1 MPSTKQAVLII
12 LILTALA
19 FSMSAQLARAL
30 MPDPYPFISC
40 NAAGNEKLT
49 FAVGENVYGRGGLF
63 LPNQEVSIYVIPTRE
78 HPTPSNAMAPPVNVT
93 TDSKGHIPLT
103 LIWTANTIGKYAVW
117 VDANKNGKYDEYVDG
132 YYHFWYCYLF
142 NVIPEYLVGTIGA
155 VGAMIGSF
163 ALYRVRSAKRNRK
176 SE

>member
-30 MPDPYPFISC
+30 APDLYPFISC

-49 FAVGENVYGRGGLF
+49 FVLGENVYGRGGF
-63 LPNQEVSIYVIPTRE
+63 FWPNREVSIYVIPTRLS
-78 HPTPSNAMAPPVNVT
+78 PTPSNAMAPPVNVT
-93 TDSKGHIPLT
+93 TDSNRHVPLT
-103 LIWTANTIGKYAVW
+103 LIWTADTIGKYAVW

-142 NVIPEYLVGTIGA
+142 NVIPEYLVGSIGA
-155 VGAMIGSF
+155 VAAMIGSF
-163 ALYRVRSAKRNRK
+163 ALYRVRSVRRTRK
-176 SE
+176 SK